1 MIDPE
6 RDTPPVSDAS
16 GASGSLP
23 PGEELFLEPVP
34 VAVVDAATTDET
46 HTRPASLPGPGIWE
60 SFAWMAGVHVI
71 QTAAFLV
78 AGAILVGAS
87 LSAMDERTVDQLLH
101 DFADPNAMMAAAAGF
116 FSDNLLYLAA
126 ATQAATLVYALAAL
140 RLRCGRVGIERL
152 GWRTPSAG
160 HWLLV
165 VLTVVPLQ
173 LLCGRLHEILSN
185 LMPGSGQQYAETMED
200 LARAPLPLLVLLIA
214 IGPAIAEELLFRGLI
229 GRGLVARWGMVRGVV
244 LTSILF
250 GVVHVNPGQA
260 LAVMPMG
267 IAMHFVYLTTRS
279 MWAPVTLHLLFN
291 AVAAVVLKFGLDSAV
306 ASIPTHVLTA
316 SAATVTA
323 IGLLLWQTRVQY
335 RLPDGSFWNPGYV
348 SADVPPVET
357 GAVPVRQDPRLLL
370 LAGSTINSLGFV
382 AVLWRL
388 AAAW

>member
-6 RDTPPVSDAS
+6 RDTPSVPDES
-16 GASGSLP
+16 GACGGVPLA
-23 PGEELFLEPVP
+23 EEVFLESVP
-34 VAVVDAATTDET
+34 VAVVGTAAAGPT
-46 HTRPASLPGPGIWE
+46 HSRRPGLPGPGIWE
-60 SFAWMAGVHVI
+60 SLAWMAGVHVV
-71 QTAAFLV
+71 QTAALFI
-78 AGAILVGAS
+78 AGAILAGAS
-87 LSAMDERTVDQLLH
+87 LSAMNDRALDDLLR
-101 DFADPNAMMAAAAGF
+101 DLSEPNTAMSAAGGF
-116 FSDNLLYLAA
+116 LSENLLYLAA
-126 ATQAATLVYALAAL
+126 ATQAATLVYALAAI
-140 RLRCGRVGIERL
+140 RLRFGRAGLERL
-152 GWRTPSAG
+152 GWQPPAGG

-165 VLTVVPLQ
+165 VLMVIPLQ
-173 LLCGRLHEILSN
+173 FLCGRLHEVLADV
-185 LMPGSGQQYAETMED
+185 MRDSGRQYAEAMED

-214 IGPAIAEELLFRGLI
+214 VGPAIAEELLFRGLI
-229 GRGLVARWGMVRGVV
+229 GRGLVARLGLVRGIV

-250 GVVHVNPGQA
+250 GIVHVNPGQA
-260 LAVMPMG
+260 LAVIPMG

-291 AVAAVVLKFGLDSAV
+291 AVAAVVLKFGLDSTV

-335 RLPDGSFWNPGYV
+335 QLRDGTIWNPGYV
-348 SADVPPVET
+348 STEVPPADI
-357 GAVPVRQDPRLLL
+357 GAVRVRQDPRLLL